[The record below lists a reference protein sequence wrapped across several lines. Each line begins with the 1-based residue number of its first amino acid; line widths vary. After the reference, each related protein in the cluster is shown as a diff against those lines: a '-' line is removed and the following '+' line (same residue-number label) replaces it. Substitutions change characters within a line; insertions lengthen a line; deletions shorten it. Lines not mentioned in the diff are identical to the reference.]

1 MKLESAIFFFF
12 SLPEFQSLGF
22 AFPSF
27 GYKRKNKRKRKK
39 KKKGKRAV
47 YYERNAY
54 KKIKELENILLLLYY
69 KYFT

>member
-12 SLPEFQSLGF
+12 LFLNFKASGLLFPLLGINEKTKEK
-22 AFPSF
+22 
-27 GYKRKNKRKRKK
+27 GKK
-39 KKKGKRAV
+39 KIGKRAL

>member
-27 GYKRKNKRKRKK
+27 WYKRKNKRKRKK
-39 KKKGKRAV
+39 KIGKRAL